1 MDDIAVGV
9 IFVLTG
15 LLNAY
20 PAIGVFGAGQLRGL
34 YGVPLTDANL
44 VTLMQHRAVMLGLI
58 GLFMIAAAF
67 RRELQPAAFL
77 LGFGSMLS
85 FVVLARLQESP
96 SKFISKVARADIAGS
111 VLLFVALVFYC
122 RGT

>member
-34 YGVPLTDANL
+34 YGVPLADA
-44 VTLMQHRAVMLGLI
+44 MK
-58 GLFMIAAAF
+58 
-67 RRELQPAAFL
+67 RE
-77 LGFGSMLS
+77 GE
-85 FVVLARLQESP
+85 AR
-96 SKFISKVARADIAGS
+96 
-111 VLLFVALVFYC
+111 
-122 RGT
+122 